1 MRLPK
6 YAVHVFE
13 TLETETVYP
22 FNKPQEAHSYMVFQS
37 RKLAGEFYK
46 IVVTSNGDLGRQL
59 EIMMGKLARR

>member
-1 MRLPK
+1 MPK

-13 TLETETVYP
+13 TAETEVVYP

-46 IVVTSNGDLGRQL
+46 IVITSQGNMERQL
-59 EIMMGKLARR
+59 EIMLGNLSRR